1 MKKNSLKRKL
11 IVIGGVILSVIII
24 IGAVVIVRE
33 LNAEKILK
41 EEVNKITNL
50 DFTVDEIDMHIKTT
64 KDYAVVEKTI
74 KEFWNEYHT
83 LAREIIEL
91 TNDDKI
97 KNILTIENYE
107 LDGKDFVSSKEYIT
121 NTQSKINENINK
133 IIELTKKE
141 NIEKRITDKDLS
153 SYYVDLYNELMID
166 YDIEEDISATVKELE
181 DLENEVNALFTK
193 YTKVI
198 DFLVTNQASWTVT
211 NGKLEFTSEALATQY
226 NNLIKEN

>member
-24 IGAVVIVRE
+24 IGAAVIVRE

-141 NIEKRITDKDLS
+141 NIEKRIT
-153 SYYVDLYNELMID
+153 
-166 YDIEEDISATVKELE
+166 
-181 DLENEVNALFTK
+181 
-193 YTKVI
+193 
-198 DFLVTNQASWTVT
+198 
-211 NGKLEFTSEALATQY
+211 
-226 NNLIKEN
+226 